1 MRAIHRGRQLIL
13 DFLASEAAGGLVLM
27 AAAALALA
35 VANSPFSENYIGA
48 LHTYIGPLS
57 VHHWI
62 NDAAMALFFLLVGL
76 EIKRELVHGEL
87 RDPRTAAL
95 CVACLLALVMAGCSS
110 PPVDESANATAERLY
125 KDAKEDMESGSYE
138 RALKTLERVEGLAA
152 GRQEG
157 ELAAGASQPVT
168 LALPVDAVS
177 QVLVTFHAVAA
188 PDTPVPRVTLA
199 DQLTR

>member
-62 NDAAMALFFLLVGL
+62 NDAAMALFFLPLPALGQVILQYIATIAVYPLV
-76 EIKRELVHGEL
+76 
-87 RDPRTAAL
+87 A
-95 CVACLLALVMAGCSS
+95 
-110 PPVDESANATAERLY
+110 
-125 KDAKEDMESGSYE
+125 
-138 RALKTLERVEGLAA
+138 GLA
-152 GRQEG
+152 GWLFG
-157 ELAAGASQPVT
+157 
-168 LALPVDAVS
+168 LPRNRAES
-177 QVLVTFHAVAA
+177 
-188 PDTPVPRVTLA
+188 DTRL
-199 DQLTR
+199 R